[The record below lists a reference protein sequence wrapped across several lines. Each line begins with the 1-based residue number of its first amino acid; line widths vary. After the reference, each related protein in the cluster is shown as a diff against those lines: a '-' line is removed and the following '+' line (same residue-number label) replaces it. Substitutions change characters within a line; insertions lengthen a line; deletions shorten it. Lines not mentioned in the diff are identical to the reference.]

1 MTEDRA
7 RNGPP
12 KIKIAPSILSADF
25 SRLGE
30 QTAEAARAGADYI
43 HVDVMDGHFVPNIT
57 MGPVVIEGLR
67 ASTDLPLNVHLMID
81 NPDPLIP
88 DFIKAGADHIIVH
101 AESCRH
107 LHRTIHEIKDAGL
120 VVGVAINPSTS
131 LGAIEEVLGYVD
143 IALILTVNPGFS
155 GQKLI
160 PEALDKIPR
169 LKRLLDE
176 RDLAVE
182 IQADGG
188 INAETAPQ
196 AVKAGATI
204 LVAGSAVF
212 NKTEPVGAAMSR
224 LRESIQGL
232 P

>member
-1 MTEDRA
+1 MAEDKA
-7 RNGPP
+7 RNGSS
-12 KIKIAPSILSADF
+12 KVKIAPSILSADF

-30 QTAEAARAGADYI
+30 QAAEAARAGADYI
-43 HVDVMDGHFVPNIT
+43 HVDVMDGHFAPNLT
-57 MGPVVIEGLR
+57 MGPAAVEGLR
-67 ASTDLPLNVHLMID
+67 SSTDLPLNVHLMIEE
-81 NPDPLIP
+81 PDQFIA
-88 DFIKAGADHIIVH
+88 DFVKAGADHIIVH

-107 LHRTIHEIKDAGL
+107 LHRTIHAVKDAGL
-120 VVGVAINPSTS
+120 LAGVAINPSTS

-160 PEALDKIPR
+160 PEALSKMPR

-176 RDLAVE
+176 RGLAVE

-188 INAETAPQ
+188 INAETAPD

-212 NKTEPVGAAMSR
+212 NKTEPVDSAMRR